1 MTWEHGRVGNGNL
14 AAPGVGRGQMPGR
27 FGAEPHLPG
36 QRAQGKG
43 QRAKGKQRDGW
54 DRHQQ
59 RASLSPFVVPLLP
72 GNCFA
77 YRIDWGVFFPRLD
90 VARRPMFHT
99 KRWIPATLERNQVL
113 TGSNRRVLNQV

>member
-43 QRAKGKQRDGW
+43 QRANNGMDGI
-54 DRHQQ
+54 DTNNGQ
-59 RASLSPFVVPLLP
+59 AS
-72 GNCFA
+72 
-77 YRIDWGVFFPRLD
+77 
-90 VARRPMFHT
+90 ARSLFLCSLG
-99 KRWIPATLERNQVL
+99 IALL
-113 TGSNRRVLNQV
+113 TGLIGGFFSPP